1 MLRNRFDQ
9 AVKDLC
15 RESLE
20 PDGTFESDAEA
31 TPATQRIDGWF
42 LPDPSREPTRNRF
55 GLFGQI
61 TREACTL
68 EPFHATPD
76 ADEVGECIRKLWNF
90 RHVLALRKSAPALP
104 RLWILSSGRP
114 DSGIEDFG
122 FRHIEG
128 EAPGT
133 YVAPRR
139 LYTGL
144 VVISELLETRE
155 TLLLR
160 LMGAGRTLQRAIAEL
175 KGLPRESPESA
186 VALPVLLRY
195 RLEVPSDPVKRTSDD
210 EEFLMSTH
218 EIVEAW
224 KREQRQVGIQ
234 EGRQEGRHEG
244 LQQAMLDLYEARFG
258 VVLDDLVAIIRATD
272 DDATLRAWLKLAGTG
287 TAEDVA
293 AHLRGQRV
301 S

>member
-20 PDGTFESDAEA
+20 PDGTFESDAES
-31 TPATQRIDGWF
+31 TPSTQRIDGWF
-42 LPDPSREPTRNRF
+42 APDPSREPTRNRL
-55 GLFGQI
+55 GLFGRI
-61 TREACTL
+61 TQDACTL

-76 ADEVGECIRKLWNF
+76 GEQVGECIRKLWNF
-90 RHVLALRKSAPALP
+90 RHVLSVRRSAPALP

-114 DSGIEDFG
+114 QSGIDGFG
-122 FRHIEG
+122 FGSAEG
-128 EAPGT
+128 IAPGV
-133 YVAPRR
+133 YLAPPR
-139 LYTGL
+139 LFTGL
-144 VVISELLETRE
+144 VVISELPATRE

-175 KGLPRESPESA
+175 RALPTNAPESA
-186 VALPVLLRY
+186 IVLPVLLRY
-195 RLEVPSDPVKRTSDD
+195 RLDVPADLAKRTSDD

-224 KREQRQVGIQ
+224 KREQRQAGIT
-234 EGRQEGRHEG
+234 EGRQEGRQEA
-244 LQQAMLDLYEARFG
+244 LLDLCEARFG
-258 VVLDDLVAIIRATD
+258 GLTEDLAAVVRATH
-272 DDATLRAWLKLAGTG
+272 DDATLREWLRLAGTG
-287 TAEDVA
+287 TVDDLTVR
-293 AHLRGQRV
+293 LRSHRA

>member
-1 MLRNRFDQ
+1 M
-9 AVKDLC
+9 
-15 RESLE
+15 
-20 PDGTFESDAEA
+20 
-31 TPATQRIDGWF
+31 
-42 LPDPSREPTRNRF
+42 
-55 GLFGQI
+55 
-61 TREACTL
+61 
-68 EPFHATPD
+68 
-76 ADEVGECIRKLWNF
+76 GECIRKLWNF
-90 RHVLALRKSAPALP
+90 RHVLSLRKSAPVLP
-104 RLWILSSGRP
+104 RLWILSSGRL

-122 FRHIEG
+122 FRHSEG

-133 YVAPRR
+133 YVTPTR

-175 KGLPRESPESA
+175 KRLPRESPESA

-195 RLEVPSDPVKRTSDD
+195 RLEVPSDPAKRTNDD

-224 KREQRQVGIQ
+224 KREQRQAGIQ
-234 EGRQEGRHEG
+234 EGRQEGLQEG
-244 LQQAMLDLYEARFG
+244 RQEGRQEAMLDLYEVRFG
-258 VVLDDLVAIIRATD
+258 VVPKDLAAIIRATHD
-272 DDATLRAWLKLAGTG
+272 AATLRAWFKLAGTG
-287 TAEDVA
+287 TAEEVA
-293 AHLRGQRV
+293 ARLRGHRA

>member
-20 PDGTFESDAEA
+20 PDGTFETDAEA

-76 ADEVGECIRKLWNF
+76 GDEVGECIRKLWNF
-90 RHVLALRKSAPALP
+90 RHVLTLRGSAPALP

-114 DSGIEDFG
+114 VTGIKGFG
-122 FRHIEG
+122 FLRLEG
-128 EAPGT
+128 AAPGI
-133 YVAPRR
+133 YDAPSL

-160 LMGAGRTLQRAIAEL
+160 LMGAGRTLQRAIADL
-175 KGLPRESPESA
+175 KALPTEAPENA

-195 RLEVPSDPVKRTSDD
+195 RLEVPADPAKRTSDD
-210 EEFLMSTH
+210 EEFLMSTY

-224 KREQRQVGIQ
+224 KREQRQ
-234 EGRQEGRHEG
+234 EGRHEG
-244 LQQAMLDLYEARFG
+244 RQEAVLELYEDRFG
-258 VVLDDLVAIIRATD
+258 ALQEDLAAIVRATH
-272 DDATLRAWLKLAGTG
+272 DDAILRDWLKLTGTG
-287 TAEDVA
+287 TADEIKA
-293 AHLRGQRV
+293 RLRGHRA